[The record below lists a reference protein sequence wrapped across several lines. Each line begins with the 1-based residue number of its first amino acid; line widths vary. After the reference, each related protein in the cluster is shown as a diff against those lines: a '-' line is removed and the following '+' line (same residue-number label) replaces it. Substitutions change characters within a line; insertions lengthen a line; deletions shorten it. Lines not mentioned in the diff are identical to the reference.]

1 MAMTDQIIYKI
12 SHLANSNLDG
22 WLLDQCVII
31 KNGIIS
37 DIIHRDKLNKDLIS
51 NSKVVSL
58 GDGYMLP
65 GLIETHAHFQFSATS
80 NAYDIYFKENPAQL
94 MDRAKKNAKT
104 ALLSGVTTVRE
115 LGAPN
120 DLIFPL
126 KNNIDQNKIL
136 GPDILPTGTP
146 ITIENGHCWFFGS
159 VATTTNEIFNVIEN
173 QLSLGATHIKIMAS
187 GGYFTP
193 SSNPRIAQY
202 SPSVIKDVV
211 NFCEKNGTYLCAHTL
226 SAEST
231 SACIDGG
238 VHNVIHGRW
247 FDSSVEKSYSFD
259 DKYAKMIVDKNI
271 YVDSTISKHLLEYES
286 KLKGE
291 EQREPNSNVK
301 KSEPTYKEIIEIFK
315 FLDDSGVKIIGAL
328 DMGMAKALFNKAA
341 ASAWVHKEWLGFDH
355 WKAIR
360 SVTSLNAEALRIS
373 DKKGLIKKN
382 YIADMVVFEK
392 DPAKNIRN
400 LSFSPASVIKH
411 GDLVKANND

>member
-1 MAMTDQIIYKI
+1 MSDQIIYKI

-22 WLLDQCVII
+22 WLIDQYVIV

-37 DIIHRDKLNKDLIS
+37 DIMHADKVSNDLIN
-51 NSKVVSL
+51 NSKIVDL

-65 GLIETHAHFQFSATS
+65 GLIETHAHFQFSATAD
-80 NAYDIYFKENPAQL
+80 AYDIYLKETPEQH
-94 MDRAKKNAKT
+94 MDRAEKNAKT
-104 ALLSGVTTVRE
+104 AILSGVTTIRE
-115 LGAPN
+115 LGATN

-126 KNNIDQNKIL
+126 KNKIDQNKIL

-159 VATTTNEIFNVIEN
+159 VATTTNEIFKVIDK

-193 SSNPRIAQY
+193 SSNPRISQY
-202 SPSVIKDVV
+202 SPRVIKDVV

-247 FDSSVEKSYSFD
+247 FDSSTEKSYSFND
-259 DKYAKMIVDKNI
+259 EYAQKIVDKNI

-286 KLKGE
+286 KLIGE
-291 EQREPNSNVK
+291 EQRAPNSNVK
-301 KSEPTYKEIIEIFK
+301 KSEPTYKEIIEIFRI
-315 FLDDSGVKIIGAL
+315 LDDCGVKIIGAL
-328 DMGMAKALFNKAA
+328 DMGMAKALFNKAV

-373 DKKGLIKKN
+373 DSKGLIKKN

-400 LSFSPASVIKH
+400 LTFSPKNVIKH
-411 GDLVKANND
+411 GNLIKTTID